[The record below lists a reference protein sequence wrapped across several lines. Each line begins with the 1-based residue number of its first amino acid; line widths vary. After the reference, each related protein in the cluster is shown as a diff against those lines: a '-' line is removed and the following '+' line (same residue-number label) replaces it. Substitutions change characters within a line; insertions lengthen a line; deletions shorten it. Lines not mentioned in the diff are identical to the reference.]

1 MPSGSG
7 HLPADI
13 SSLGGDPEVVPTACP
28 QLTKSAT
35 FGPSSGNIV
44 PPAVVSAGV
53 VSFSWTDGGSE
64 GDKQAANVSTG
75 LCHATGLRFAMPLKS
90 AGKSTLT
97 IWAGVHAGRL
107 KLRLAAP
114 PVDDR
119 ANRECV
125 AFVAKTLRLAKS
137 KIRITRGHSSRQKTL
152 VIDSATPEATA
163 AQLRALAAKLESTSS

>member
-1 MPSGSG
+1 MECHGAEVTL
-7 HLPADI
+7 HLHVQPHA
-13 SSLGGDPEVVPTACP
+13 SRTA
-28 QLTKSAT
+28 
-35 FGPSSGNIV
+35 
-44 PPAVVSAGV
+44 
-53 VSFSWTDGGSE
+53 
-64 GDKQAANVSTG
+64 
-75 LCHATGLRFAMPLKS
+75 
-90 AGKSTLT
+90 
-97 IWAGVHAGRL
+97 WAGVHAGRL

-137 KIRITRGHSSRQKTL
+137 KIRIARGHSSRQKTL